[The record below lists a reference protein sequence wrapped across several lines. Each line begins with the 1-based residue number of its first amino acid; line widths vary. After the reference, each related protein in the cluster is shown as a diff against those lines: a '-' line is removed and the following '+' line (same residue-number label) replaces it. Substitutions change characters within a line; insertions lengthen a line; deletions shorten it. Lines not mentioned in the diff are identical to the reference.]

1 MRNKIERLRE
11 KLGANGYN
19 TQSMNL
25 PLTENE
31 DDWKTFV
38 QANQPLITTIIR
50 INQQSLELLLEF
62 IAKWIK
68 TTEIHGEENK
78 WLGSWLYSIC
88 ACLSFPFDACV
99 YSVLRTIAKS
109 CIEHRNKLPEEQTME
124 GIPYNLII
132 LIIAN
137 VFGQMDLNEEL

>member
-11 KLGANGYN
+11 KLGANGFN
-19 TQSMNL
+19 VESMTL

-31 DDWKTFV
+31 EDWKLFV
-38 QANQPLITTIIR
+38 QENPPLISTIIR

-62 IAKWIK
+62 IVKWLK
-68 TTEIHGEENK
+68 TTPIHGDENK

-99 YSVLRTIAKS
+99 YSVLRAIAKS
-109 CIEHRNKLPEEQTME
+109 CIEYRNGFSKDQSME
-124 GIPYNLII
+124 AIPYNLII
-132 LIIAN
+132 LIVAN
-137 VFGQMDLNEEL
+137 VFGQMDLNEAL